1 MALPRRHT
9 LVLRKGGL
17 QVIEHLNNVL
27 KALVPLL
34 SVILSPLAVD
44 LIVTSLWQDDCSLSN
59 SMSSLHS
66 IQKEKWGI
74 SLECVYLKK

>member
-1 MALPRRHT
+1 M
-9 LVLRKGGL
+9 
-17 QVIEHLNNVL
+17 IEHLNNVL

-59 SMSSLHS
+59 STSSLHNV
-66 IQKEKWGI
+66 QKEKWGI